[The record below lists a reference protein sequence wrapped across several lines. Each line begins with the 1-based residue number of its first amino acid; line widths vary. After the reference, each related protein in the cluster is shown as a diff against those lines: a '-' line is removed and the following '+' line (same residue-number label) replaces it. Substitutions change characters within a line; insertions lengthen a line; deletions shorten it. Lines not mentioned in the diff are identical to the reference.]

1 MVENRRESQKT
12 GGGPA
17 PALSL
22 GEGEYYLKMNAL
34 FRAVN
39 FS

>member
-17 PALSL
+17 LVL
-22 GEGEYYLKMNAL
+22 LLKGWEEKGNII
-34 FRAVN
+34 
-39 FS
+39 